1 MFLTLIVVGL
11 VGLVMMAIPA
21 LGGHGRGHF
30 GTLHGHGGSTGHAGH
45 GYSIR
50 GHHSHDSDDA
60 LVVADS
66 APEHKLGFIPSPHAI
81 FSFLALY
88 GAFGNALL
96 RAGHCSQFFSAL
108 AALAPALI
116 VERFLIRPLFS
127 LLFRFQARPSSPLD
141 ALVFADARAVVP
153 FRNGRGVVSVNRDGR
168 LIQLSARLL
177 PAQTPQARADAAQ
190 NVIQQEAEGRAQ
202 ATRIRA
208 IAEAEAD
215 AIRMKAQ
222 ALLES
227 GGAYLDLR
235 RLEMA
240 PELTREI
247 ASALA
252 SSQFVNFGTSGGA
265 AGEHGAVS
273 TGSDDVLR
281 VVQTLMAAQV
291 ITGGKLPMT
300 RTEGPPIQTRAGNP
314 PPPAPKPAKNPA

>member
-1 MFLTLIVVGL
+1 MTSYENAFDAT
-11 VGLVMMAIPA
+11 P
-21 LGGHGRGHF
+21 
-30 GTLHGHGGSTGHAGH
+30 TG
-45 GYSIR
+45 
-50 GHHSHDSDDA
+50 
-60 LVVADS
+60 
-66 APEHKLGFIPSPHAI
+66 
-81 FSFLALY
+81 
-88 GAFGNALL
+88 
-96 RAGHCSQFFSAL
+96 
-108 AALAPALI
+108 
-116 VERFLIRPLFS
+116 
-127 LLFRFQARPSSPLD
+127 
-141 ALVFADARAVVP
+141 RAVT
-153 FRNGRGVVSVNRDGR
+153 R
-168 LIQLSARLL
+168 ARSG
-177 PAQTPQARADAAQ
+177 ATNQITQARADAAQ

-208 IAEAEAD
+208 IAKAEAD

-240 PELTREI
+240 PALTREI

-300 RTEGPPIQTRAGNP
+300 RAEGQPTQTRAGNP